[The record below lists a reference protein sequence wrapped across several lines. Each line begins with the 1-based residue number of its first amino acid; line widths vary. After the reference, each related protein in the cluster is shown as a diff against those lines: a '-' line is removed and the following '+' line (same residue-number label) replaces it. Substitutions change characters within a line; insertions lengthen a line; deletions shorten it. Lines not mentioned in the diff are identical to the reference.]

1 MAKDYTKYEVS
12 GMDKAFNKSR
22 LVQAIVKDYIA
33 KNAPNWEALETTF
46 PDNI

>member
-12 GMDKAFNKSR
+12 GIGEKLNKAR

-33 KNAPNWEALETTF
+33 KNTPNWEALQTAF
-46 PDNI
+46 PNN